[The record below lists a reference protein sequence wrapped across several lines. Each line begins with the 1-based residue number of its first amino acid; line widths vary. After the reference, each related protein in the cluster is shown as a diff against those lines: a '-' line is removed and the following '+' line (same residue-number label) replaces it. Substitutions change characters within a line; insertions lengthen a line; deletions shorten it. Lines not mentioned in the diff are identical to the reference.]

1 MFQEILIASLGLL
14 AIPKNVGI
22 DIENAYGKE
31 KLLSESN
38 TRALEENRET
48 KEKLN
53 NISETISEMAKSFG
67 EAAVTEVTEDE
78 IKKQEEKNKKIFIE
92 ELKNNLE
99 GLEQNILFDD
109 LYNDEKIQD
118 EIYFSLQENEIMT
131 QKELINV
138 LEKNNRYILGF
149 SANTKNDSID
159 LDIRKVIKAINSSY
173 RVSNLNFIWKKK
185 IDENKKNVSK
195 QLEGV
200 SQAISELANDI
211 TKKEEQFV
219 EEKEKIKVLLEQKEV
234 SVKDL
239 QISKEKTERY
249 KVKIY
254 TSICENEDG
263 LQCGMKKINQCLS
276 KVLNCDMVLQK
287 QECGLRQEKD
297 ICMFTFISKDKFR
310 LQVGVSKTTQK
321 GSPVSGDTS
330 TQTKLEDGKILL
342 AISDGMGSG
351 PEARKSS
358 KIAIKMLERLL
369 TSGFEKENSIKLIN
383 STISANT
390 EEDMYATLDVEIFDL
405 YAGNVEFIKNGAC
418 PTYIKRDDQVQILKS
433 QSLPAGILS
442 DIDLETYDKDLQN
455 GDILV
460 ICSDGV
466 IDSNKEYL
474 NKELWIK
481 YLLEDIKTDDVQK
494 IADII
499 IKEAIDNDYGQ
510 EKDDMT
516 VIVAKVKSK

>member
-78 IKKQEEKNKKIFIE
+78 IKKQEEKNKKVFIE

-118 EIYFSLQENEIMT
+118 EIYSSLQENEIMT
-131 QKELINV
+131 QRELINV

-219 EEKEKIKVLLEQKEV
+219 EEKEKIKVLL
-234 SVKDL
+234 
-239 QISKEKTERY
+239 
-249 KVKIY
+249 
-254 TSICENEDG
+254 
-263 LQCGMKKINQCLS
+263 
-276 KVLNCDMVLQK
+276 
-287 QECGLRQEKD
+287 
-297 ICMFTFISKDKFR
+297 
-310 LQVGVSKTTQK
+310 
-321 GSPVSGDTS
+321 
-330 TQTKLEDGKILL
+330 
-342 AISDGMGSG
+342 
-351 PEARKSS
+351 
-358 KIAIKMLERLL
+358 
-369 TSGFEKENSIKLIN
+369 
-383 STISANT
+383 
-390 EEDMYATLDVEIFDL
+390 
-405 YAGNVEFIKNGAC
+405 
-418 PTYIKRDDQVQILKS
+418 
-433 QSLPAGILS
+433 
-442 DIDLETYDKDLQN
+442 
-455 GDILV
+455 
-460 ICSDGV
+460 
-466 IDSNKEYL
+466 NK
-474 NKELWIK
+474 
-481 YLLEDIKTDDVQK
+481 
-494 IADII
+494 
-499 IKEAIDNDYGQ
+499 
-510 EKDDMT
+510 
-516 VIVAKVKSK
+516 